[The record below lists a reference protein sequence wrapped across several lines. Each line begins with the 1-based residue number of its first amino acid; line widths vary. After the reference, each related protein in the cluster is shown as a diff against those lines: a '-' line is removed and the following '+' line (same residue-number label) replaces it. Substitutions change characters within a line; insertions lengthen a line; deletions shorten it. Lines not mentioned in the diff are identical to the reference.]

1 MQRSG
6 GAAVLGVLALVGLLQ
21 GSAGVALAKDFDI
34 DGTLECG
41 VPSGSVCKLIDDKTG
56 GVDHF
61 TVGIVT
67 SSISGTPQRVVV
79 DVSWVLD
86 KLRGF
91 KQDGHVQYSVRDG
104 IGPYLQVFSVVQRRG
119 EGTDNPGLSTASDTV
134 PESGN
139 QEQEKERD

>member
-1 MQRSG
+1 MKRSQ

-21 GSAGVALAKDFDI
+21 GSAGVALANDFDI
-34 DGTLECG
+34 DGVLDCG
-41 VPSGSVCKLIDDKTG
+41 VPSGRACKLVDDKTG

-67 SSISGTPQRVVV
+67 SSVSGTPQRVVV

-86 KLRGF
+86 KLKDF
-91 KQDGHVQYSVRDG
+91 KQDGHVQYSVRTD

-119 EGTDNPGLSTASDTV
+119 EGTDNSGLSTASNTASD
-134 PESGN
+134 SGN
-139 QEQEKERD
+139 RDKEKRRE